1 MRLVTSLVPVALM
14 DVGLAA
20 ALIGTVSLAK
30 PMPLVGI
37 GNRSQA
43 AVWLTLGVLA
53 IVVAILWPAP
63 DIDVTEPRT
72 ALDGTTPSYQFHEF
86 HAIAI
91 RATPERIHRA
101 IRDVTADEIL
111 LFHTL
116 TWIRR
121 FGRPAPES
129 VLNAPERQPLLDVA
143 TRTTFLTLA
152 DTPDEIVVGTVV
164 IAPPGWR
171 RRTLQTPDEF
181 FAVRQ
186 RSGFALGTMNFEVRR
201 EGDESIVTTETR
213 VHATDPESRR
223 RFAVYW
229 RLIYPGSA
237 FIRRMWLRA
246 IKNRAERS

>member
-1 MRLVTSLVPVALM
+1 MGLVTSLAPVALM

-63 DIDVTEPRT
+63 DIAVTDPRS
-72 ALDGTTPSYQFHEF
+72 ALDRATPSYQFHEF

-91 RATPERIHRA
+91 RARPERIYRA
-101 IRDVTADEIL
+101 IRDVTADEII

-121 FGRPAPES
+121 FGRPGQKS

-143 TRTTFLTLA
+143 TRTTFLALA
-152 DTPDEIVVGTVV
+152 DAPDEIVVGTVV

-171 RRTLQTPDEF
+171 GRTTQTPDEF
-181 FAVRQ
+181 AALRHK
-186 RSGFALGTMNFEVRR
+186 SGFALGTMNFEINH
-201 EGDESIVTTETR
+201 EGDGAVVTTETR
-213 VHATDPESRR
+213 VYATDAASRR

-246 IKNRAERS
+246 IKNRAEMS